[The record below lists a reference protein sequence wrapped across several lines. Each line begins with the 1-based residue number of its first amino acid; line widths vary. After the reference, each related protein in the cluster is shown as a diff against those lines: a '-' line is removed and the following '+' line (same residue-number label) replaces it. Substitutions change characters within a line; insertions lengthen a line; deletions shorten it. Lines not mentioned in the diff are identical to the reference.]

1 MKDVSPAIK
10 IQVVQTYQDQWR
22 DCGRLIKNI
31 LEFVSLNLR
40 ALRKIVKKQNKM
52 VGNPHATAHHI
63 SRTDFQL

>member
-1 MKDVSPAIK
+1 MRDVTTAIK
-10 IQVVQTYQDQWR
+10 IQVIQTYQDQWR

-52 VGNPHATAHHI
+52 VRLPNTTPQCTPE
-63 SRTDFQL
+63 SPPLR